1 MNPLYEIRMKL
12 GKTQEE
18 MASYIQKKTLR
29 KTDQQCVS
37 KWEASSRVP
46 HYIAIKAY
54 SELARCDPERLAQVL
69 NKLKDENLLK
79 KGA

>member
-1 MNPLYEIRMKL
+1 MNPLYEIRVKL

-18 MASYIQKKTLR
+18 MASFIQKKTLR

-37 KWEASSRVP
+37 KWEASVRVP
-46 HYIAIKAY
+46 HYIIIKAY
-54 SELARCDPERLAQVL
+54 AELARCDPERLAQVL
-69 NKLKDENLLK
+69 KRLKKENLIK